1 MLNIFKPYDGFSFK
15 LILLGLSISGGVMIG
30 TKANASTSYQIE
42 QDRASFG
49 WLNQYSLN
57 EEQFG
62 FIGPEAC
69 SPTSST
75 NGMTF
80 MQNTYGRYFGS
91 QLTGTTYQSWIA
103 TDETLIG
110 SQYFDTN
117 TAIGTFQDRIPYG
130 LDKYIVGD
138 KGFDLVTVTG
148 MVPEMVWE
156 FNPGE
161 DPRVPA
167 PLPRPGTIQDK
178 TPTWQFI
185 EESLRAGNPTI
196 ITMVYPDKSAGH
208 TPLVTGFNWV
218 DANNDGVIQKSEGAT
233 LEILDPL
240 DSSQTYPNGQPGG
253 DAKFTEVD
261 VWNDPETGELLLN
274 YVQYGGEL
282 PYEPENYALVQE
294 LDILAVFSI
303 DMSRVKDYLR
313 ATQESGY
320 YISQLPQYAV
330 QNQMAINTQLMH
342 QGYLG
347 LQAPRQDGN
356 WSSWVTA
363 GGGQTVLAGQSSTP
377 TSFGLGLQWDGLSD
391 SVIGAAFMYQQA
403 KPNWDDKGGYKIKD
417 YSLSLY
423 GAHQIDAWSLLGVA
437 SIATLNYDIDRRFAL
452 GQSTRTHEGS
462 THGYRLALG
471 LRTSYAF
478 ETERLNHGPFAGL
491 LMQQVTVDQFT
502 ETAKPGQQSTSLTFD
517 KQTQNSTLLT
527 LGWQASMAFENWM
540 PYAELAY
547 NYDFNPNASQL
558 GVTSW
563 AGSNFD
569 VPTTPNRRSF
579 ASASVG
585 VIGEV
590 TKGLRVGLDVNVL
603 QIDGSDSDVRAMLT
617 LQVPF
622 GS

>member
-1 MLNIFKPYDGFSFK
+1 MLNICKQFDNFSFK
-15 LILLGLSISGGVMIG
+15 LILFGLSISAGGGAI
-30 TKANASTSYQIE
+30 ANASTLYQVE
-42 QDRASFG
+42 QNRTNFG
-49 WLNQYSLN
+49 WLNQYSLD

-80 MQNTYGRYFGS
+80 MQNTYGRYFGT
-91 QLTGTTYQSWIA
+91 QLTGTSYQSWMA
-103 TDETLIG
+103 TDATLIG
-110 SQYFDTN
+110 SGYFDTN
-117 TAIGTFQDRIPYG
+117 TAIGTYQDRIPYG
-130 LDKYIVGD
+130 LDKYIARD
-138 KGFDLVTVTG
+138 KGFDLVTITG
-148 MVPEMVWE
+148 MVPEEVWE

-161 DPRVPA
+161 DPRVPP
-167 PLPRPGTIQDK
+167 PLPRPDTIRDE

-185 EESLRAGNPTI
+185 EQSLRAGNPTI

-218 DANNDGVIQKSEGAT
+218 DANNDGFIQESEGAT
-233 LEILDPL
+233 LQILDPL
-240 DSSQTYPNGQPGG
+240 DSSQTYPGGQPGG
-253 DAKFTEVD
+253 GAKFTEVA
-261 VWNDPETGELLLN
+261 VWNDPETGDLLLDYLQ
-274 YVQYGGEL
+274 YVGEL
-282 PYEPENYALVQE
+282 PYESENYVLVE
-294 LDILAVFSI
+294 DLDILAVFSI

-347 LQAPRQDGN
+347 LQAPRQDSD

-377 TSFGLGLQWDGLSD
+377 TSFGLGLEWRGLPD
-391 SVIGAAFMYQQA
+391 SIIGAAFMYQQA
-403 KPNWDDKGGYKIKD
+403 NPSWGDKGSYKIED

-423 GAHQIDAWSLLGVA
+423 GAHQIDAWSFLGVA
-437 SIATLNYDIDRRFAL
+437 SVGTLNHDIDRRFAL
-452 GQSTRTHEGS
+452 GQSARTHEGS
-462 THGYRLALG
+462 TNGSRLALG
-471 LRTSYAF
+471 LRASYAF
-478 ETERLNHGPFAGL
+478 ETQRLKHGPFAGL
-491 LMQQVTVDQFT
+491 LLQQVTVDQFT
-502 ETAKPGQQSTSLTFD
+502 ETAAAGQQSTSLTFG

-527 LGWQASMAFENWM
+527 LGWQASIALENWM
-540 PYAELAY
+540 PYAEVAY
-547 NYDFNPNASQL
+547 NHDFNPNESQL
-558 GVTSW
+558 NVTSW

-569 VPTTPNRRSF
+569 VPTTSNTRSF
-579 ASASVG
+579 ASVSMG
-585 VIGEV
+585 VVGEV
-590 TKGLRVGLDVNVL
+590 TTDLRVGLDVNVL

-617 LQVPF
+617 LQVPL

>member
-1 MLNIFKPYDGFSFK
+1 MSTSWDVFMPNSFK
-15 LILLGLSISGGVMIG
+15 TPNVLLVNLISLSLGAIAS
-30 TKANASTSYQIE
+30 ASTLYQVE
-42 QDRASFG
+42 QDENNFG
-49 WLNQYSLN
+49 WLNQYSLD

-80 MQNTYGRYFGS
+80 MQNTYSRYFGT
-91 QLTGTTYQSWIA
+91 QLTGTTYQNWIA

-110 SQYFDTN
+110 SRYFDTN
-117 TAIGTFQDRIPYG
+117 TAIGTYQDRIPYG

-161 DPRVPA
+161 DPRVPS
-167 PLPRPGTIQDK
+167 PLPRPSTIQDK

-185 EESLRAGNPTI
+185 EQSLRAGNPTI

-233 LEILDPL
+233 LQILDPL
-240 DSSQTYPNGQPGG
+240 DSSQTYPNGLPGG

-261 VWNDPETGELLLN
+261 VWNDPETGDLLLN
-274 YVQYGGEL
+274 YEQYVGNLSYDPDAYVE
-282 PYEPENYALVQE
+282 VTD

-313 ATQESGY
+313 ATQNSGY
-320 YISQLPQYAV
+320 YISQLPQYAI
-330 QNQMAINTQLMH
+330 QNQVAINTQLMH

-347 LQAPRQDGN
+347 LQAPRTESD
-356 WSSWVTA
+356 WSTWVTA

-377 TSFGLGLQWDGLSD
+377 TSFGIGVQWAGLPGSLL
-391 SVIGAAFMYQQA
+391 GAAFIYQQA
-403 KPNWDDKGGYKIKD
+403 NPSWGSEGNYDIKD

-423 GAHQIDAWSLLGVA
+423 GAHQVDSWSFLGVA
-437 SIATLNYDIDRRFAL
+437 SLGTLHYNVDRRFAL
-452 GQSTRTHEGS
+452 GQSTRSHQAS
-462 THGYRLALG
+462 TSGYRMALG
-471 LRTSYAF
+471 LRAGYAF
-478 ETERLNHGPFAGL
+478 ESQRVTHGPYAGL
-491 LMQQVTVDQFT
+491 LIQQVHVDGFT
-502 ETAKPGQQSTSLTFD
+502 ETAAATQKSTALKFD
-517 KQTQNSTLLT
+517 SQTQNSTLLT
-527 LGWQASMAFENWM
+527 LGWQASVEFDNWI
-540 PYAELAY
+540 PYAEVAY
-547 NYDFNPNASQL
+547 NYDLNPNPSQL

-569 VPTTPNRRSF
+569 VPTLSNRRSF
-579 ASASVG
+579 ASLSLGVVG
-585 VIGEV
+585 EL
-590 TKGLRVGLDVNVL
+590 TKDIRLGFDVNVL
-603 QIDGSDSDVRAMLT
+603 QVDGSDSDVRTMLT